1 MNKDEVIKEIKE
13 MLESEGKAELKE
25 FAEDLAEIGYK
36 AIKII
41 VKHSENKIDDVVL
54 ASLDG
59 KIQEFL
65 DKIDGQ
71 EG

>member
-1 MNKDEVIKEIKE
+1 MNKEEVIKEIKE

-36 AIKII
+36 AVKIV
-41 VKHSENKIDDVVL
+41 VKHSETKIDDMVIQ
-54 ASLDG
+54 AMDD
-59 KIQEFL
+59 KIQEFIN
-65 DKIDGQ
+65 KIDGQ